1 MTVAEY
7 AAFIRLVNE
16 CQARID
22 AGEIP
27 DNVTYL
33 EKPYDFGAA
42 VALVT
47 SGAAHLRTVCADLGL
62 ELQP

>member
-1 MTVAEY
+1 MPEY

-27 DNVTYL
+27 DKATYL
-33 EKPYDFGAA
+33 EKPFDFGAA

-47 SGAAHLRTVCADLGL
+47 SGAAHLRQVCEDLQLDL
-62 ELQP
+62 EP